1 MPEPTAYDQFLLE
14 LINKARANPTAEASR
29 LGINLNQGLNAGQI
43 STAPKQPL
51 AFDGDLVDAAHKHSK
66 WMLDTDTF
74 SHTGAGGSSFTA
86 RMKAEGYVFSGSW
99 TAGENISWGGT
110 TGTVNQLTHTQARH
124 DGLFKSPG
132 HRLNILNDNFKEI
145 GTGVEFGKYGVYNA
159 SMVTEDFAKSGT
171 ASFITGVAYDD
182 RNDNNFYT
190 PGEGRGG
197 IKVSAVSTSTTN
209 PVTVTDLTG
218 AAGGYDIAVAP
229 GTYKVTFSEGGLAAP
244 VTRTVTVGSKNV
256 KIDLI
261 DPPDGRR
268 PGRRGFGFGFGY
280 PGLQGAGRNCRQPA
294 GRASRGDGAS
304 RLGPRPRRSTGSGR
318 LRPCHDGADRRS
330 GRTSSG
336 RPWRPDTEL
345 VLLQSEF
352 AFSGNAHYHTHSR
365 CRRHRCASDRV
376 RFTILP
382 HPSRGST

>member
-29 LGINLNQGLNAGQI
+29 LGITLNQGLNSGQI

-132 HRLNILNDNFKEI
+132 HRVNILNDNFKEI
-145 GTGVEFGKYGVYNA
+145 GTGVEFGKYGAYNA

-197 IKVSAVSTSTTN
+197 IKVSAVSTGTTT
-209 PVTVTDLTG
+209 PVTVIDLTG
-218 AAGGYDIAVAP
+218 TAGGYDIAVAP

-244 VTRTVTVGSKNV
+244 ITRTVTVGSKNV

-261 DPPDGRR
+261 DPPTAAA
-268 PGRRGFGFGFGY
+268 
-280 PGLQGAGRNCRQPA
+280 QVAGVSASASDSLDFKALAGSAGNQPA
-294 GRASRGDGAS
+294 GHQFAGHQVETGRHGWDHGHDAAPVPADYGHAMMALIGVPDG
-304 RLGPRPRRSTGSGR
+304 
-318 LRPCHDGADRRS
+318 HHQD
-330 GRTSSG
+330 
-336 RPWRPDTEL
+336 
-345 VLLQSEF
+345 
-352 AFSGNAHYHTHSR
+352 AHL
-365 CRRHRCASDRV
+365 AA
-376 RFTILP
+376 
-382 HPSRGST
+382 

>member
-1 MPEPTAYDQFLLE
+1 
-14 LINKARANPTAEASR
+14 
-29 LGINLNQGLNAGQI
+29 
-43 STAPKQPL
+43 
-51 AFDGDLVDAAHKHSK
+51 
-66 WMLDTDTF
+66 MLDTDTF
-74 SHTGAGGSSFTA
+74 SHTGAGGSTFTA

-124 DGLFKSPG
+124 DSLFKSPG
-132 HRLNILNDNFKEI
+132 HRVNILNDNFKEI

-197 IKVSAVSTSTTN
+197 IKVSAVSTGTTT
-209 PVTVTDLTG
+209 PVTVTDITG

-244 VTRTVTVGSKNV
+244 ITQTVTVGSKNV

-261 DPPDGRR
+261 DPPSAAVAA
-268 PGRRGFGFGFGY
+268 
-280 PGLQGAGRNCRQPA
+280 QVAGVSASADTLDFKALAGTAVNQPA
-294 GRASRGDGAS
+294 VHHVEMGRHGWDHGHDAAPVPVDYAHAMMALIGVPDGHHQDA
-304 RLGPRPRRSTGSGR
+304 L
-318 LRPCHDGADRRS
+318 A
-330 GRTSSG
+330 
-336 RPWRPDTEL
+336 
-345 VLLQSEF
+345 
-352 AFSGNAHYHTHSR
+352 A
-365 CRRHRCASDRV
+365 
-376 RFTILP
+376 
-382 HPSRGST
+382 